1 MRDPVRTYIRI
12 IEDLERMAATE
23 LRERLDL
30 TLWYEIKEAKE
41 ELASKHGYVYLD
53 LDGKGYERPFCLVPE
68 IKKCYTCGKIITTT
82 DLCCL

>member
-53 LDGKGYERPFCLVPE
+53 GHDGPFRLVPE
-68 IKKCYTCGKIITTT
+68 IKKCYHCGKIITTT